1 MAINKAN
8 RILGLIKKSFVNLD
22 TNNLPPLYKSLV
34 MPHLE
39 YGNIIWG
46 PHYKEDQKAIEKV
59 QKRATKLMI
68 QTYKII
74 TEKFNLNKYLFFK
87 ILRSATRGHNYKLY
101 KQHANKRLEW
111 FRLQSS

>member
-1 MAINKAN
+1 MAIKKAN

-22 TNNLPPLYKSLV
+22 TNSLPLLYKSLV

-59 QKRATKLMI
+59 QKRATKLIPSI
-68 QTYKII
+68 QDVPYEERLRQLNLPLLMHRYHTENDYANLTYHHLCIGKEEEI
-74 TEKFNLNKYLFFK
+74 
-87 ILRSATRGHNYKLY
+87 
-101 KQHANKRLEW
+101 
-111 FRLQSS
+111 